1 MPSPFPGMDPYIE
14 APDIWSDFH
23 GDVAA
28 EMRAELNRV
37 LQPRYVA
44 RLTPHVTY
52 EIVEMA
58 ERHNIRPDVG
68 VWQPQPPSTEQSSSV
83 AVTTAVPVE
92 SVVEMDVP
100 LRLYTVEVHE
110 TETLRLVTAIEIL
123 SPVNKRPSHEAYYD
137 YQRKRRALLR
147 STTHLLEID
156 LLRGGERPPLAQPV
170 PRAPYY
176 VTLSRVNRRPYVD
189 VWPIQLWEKLPVLP
203 VPLLEPDP
211 DAVLDLGAVVAAV
224 YDRGAYARL
233 IDYHRPP
240 PPPALSDPETIWL
253 DKHLQTQKVRGA
265 VT

>member
-1 MPSPFPGMDPYIE
+1 MPSPLPGMDPYIE
-14 APDIWSDFH
+14 TPDIWSDFH

-52 EIVEMA
+52 EIVEIA
-58 ERHNIRPDVG
+58 ERHNIRPDIG
-68 VWQPQPPSTEQSSSV
+68 VWQPQPPSGERGSGM
-83 AVTTAVPVE
+83 AVITAMPVE
-92 SVVEMDVP
+92 SAVEMDVP

-110 TETLRLVTAIEIL
+110 TDTMHLVTAIEIL
-123 SPVNKRPSHEAYYD
+123 SPVNKRPSHEAYHD

-156 LLRGGERPPLAQPV
+156 LLRGGERPRLAQPV

-176 VTLSRVNRRPYVD
+176 VTLSRVDRRPYVE
-189 VWPIQLWEKLPVLP
+189 VWPIQLWEKLPILP

-211 DAVLDLGAVVAAV
+211 DVALDLGTVVRAV

-233 IDYHRPP
+233 IDYHRLP
-240 PPPALSDPETIWL
+240 PPPALSDTEATWL
-253 DKHLQTQKVRGA
+253 DEHLRTRQVR
-265 VT
+265 